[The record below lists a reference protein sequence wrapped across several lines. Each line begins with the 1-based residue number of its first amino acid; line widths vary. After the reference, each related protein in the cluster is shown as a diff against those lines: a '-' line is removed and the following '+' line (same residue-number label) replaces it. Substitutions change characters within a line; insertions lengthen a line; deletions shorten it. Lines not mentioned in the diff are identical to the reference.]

1 MKNTS
6 LVILGLLFAVFG
18 ISLFMPWILLPNY
31 EHSRW
36 IQHPAIGFIHK
47 TTSCYCYVS

>member
-18 ISLFMPWILLPNY
+18 ISLQNRTGRLWMSIRVVFLFWTACNY
-31 EHSRW
+31 SHHASVC
-36 IQHPAIGFIHK
+36 IF
-47 TTSCYCYVS
+47 